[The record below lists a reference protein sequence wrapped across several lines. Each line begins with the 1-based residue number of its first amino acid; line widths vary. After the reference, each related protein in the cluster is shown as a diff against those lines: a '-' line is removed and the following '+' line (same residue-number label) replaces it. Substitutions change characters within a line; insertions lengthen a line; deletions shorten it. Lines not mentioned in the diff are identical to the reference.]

1 MAADEGAKHPLRGLL
16 VSQALG
22 AFNDNAWKQIVIV
35 LAAEA
40 VIASD
45 AALRETRTQEMNSF
59 VQVIFMIPLFL
70 FSLPAGVVA
79 DRFSKRS
86 VILAM
91 KGLELCLMLAATLAL
106 YFNPLGGYTAL
117 AVLAL
122 LGIQAAIFS
131 PAKYG
136 ILPEILPHER
146 LSAGNGLLEMFTN
159 LAIIG
164 GTVAGPAIVAST
176 TGHAWIGGAILAAIS
191 VVGLLTAFTL
201 PHVPVARAEGGL
213 VKTVEHRVGSRS

>member
-1 MAADEGAKHPLRGLL
+1 MVFHGQGSVEDAKPREMATWRRTKARTHPLRGLL

-59 VQVIFMIPLFL
+59 VQVIFMIPLLL

-106 YFNPLGGYTAL
+106 YFNPLGG
-117 AVLAL
+117 VHR
-122 LGIQAAIFS
+122 
-131 PAKYG
+131 P
-136 ILPEILPHER
+136 R
-146 LSAGNGLLEMFTN
+146 
-159 LAIIG
+159 
-164 GTVAGPAIVAST
+164 GTRTPRDSSGDLQSGQVWNPS
-176 TGHAWIGGAILAAIS
+176 
-191 VVGLLTAFTL
+191 
-201 PHVPVARAEGGL
+201 
-213 VKTVEHRVGSRS
+213 